1 MSNAALIASVA
12 QPTEAEHEPTALLLN
27 PGGWVA
33 LAMREHA
40 LDRVADYYR
49 IG

>member
-12 QPTEAEHEPTALLLN
+12 QPAEVEHEPTAFALN

-33 LAMREHA
+33 LAMIIVLA
-40 LDRVADYYR
+40 LLAWK
-49 IG
+49 